1 MDDIGNV
8 NNSIWVKVQT
18 KKIENIKYLE
28 NIKTNGEKE
37 KKIHKFIDQAIKI
50 FEVEIERYLIKC
62 EIILKYYLNKVGLL
76 SDIMG
81 IFQHSNDEY
90 MFKIDYK
97 QYLYNNFTNNF
108 NNNINNNINSINAN
122 SNANNISNTYYSTKP
137 ELIKTCSTNETQ
149 LTFNQNNNNN
159 LNCNDSYYYYKKNI
173 ENNLD
178 ILFMN
183 SIKIILRQDKLNI
196 KYLNKIKSYL
206 NKNDKN
212 INKPQNSK
220 ESKEISIKNKKSNIS
235 SFSFPNNNSV
245 ITSKSSMQ
253 KKKGKNMANTLINNT
268 EGLSIE
274 EILKNQLIE
283 EKNNLKYRLMYL
295 QYFILRY
302 INVINDCYNTIY
314 NNMDSWIIMN
324 MDTQNNKLNEFINY
338 LKRALNKNFDEITM
352 KGREFD
358 YNDKYVKNKKVVL
371 PIYKNLYPDNIIN
384 LGKPFSK
391 GDDFRNNLIKITD
404 INLVQQYVYN
414 INDLMN
420 LYLTIKEYSLQTCEY
435 YVKYEIVKEL
445 FMNYV
450 INQKEYSLFYDD
462 NNKNRLSNVNANI
475 NNISNK
481 TYNNMNGVCKIM
493 KFYSYGKIDDF
504 IKIFC
509 VYDNKYININELFT
523 TLIIIGSEL
532 ISVEKF
538 DELIKEFIPEEK
550 KNDTR
555 ILLKKEE
562 FLKIHFWFEND
573 RYLNELSDNSE
584 EYIFI
589 GDYSPNYSI
598 NQINI
603 VKKKKYN
610 DKFGSESKTSFKK
623 EKIEKKKKIDRIK
636 EVIFEMYMENNLI
649 DIIKLKELI
658 DKLNLFRD
666 NKIKDSIMNY
676 KEDTDNVDIDDKC
689 YRFSMDNVD
698 NNIEIDKNIDM
709 NQRTRSMSTSISQ
722 KHVKVLPKNIFNIIF
737 EK

>member
-1 MDDIGNV
+1 M
-8 NNSIWVKVQT
+8 VK
-18 KKIENIKYLE
+18 KK
-28 NIKTNGEKE
+28 

-108 NNNINNNINSINAN
+108 NSNINNNINSINEN

-149 LTFNQNNNNN
+149 LTFNQNNNNLNCNDNN

-245 ITSKSSMQ
+245 ITSKSSIH

-283 EKNNLKYRLMYL
+283 EKNNLKYRLVYL

-462 NNKNRLSNVNANI
+462 NNKNKLSNVNANI

-481 TYNNMNGVCKIM
+481 TYNNMNGICKIM

-523 TLIIIGSEL
+523 T
-532 ISVEKF
+532 
-538 DELIKEFIPEEK
+538 
-550 KNDTR
+550 
-555 ILLKKEE
+555 
-562 FLKIHFWFEND
+562 
-573 RYLNELSDNSE
+573 
-584 EYIFI
+584 
-589 GDYSPNYSI
+589 
-598 NQINI
+598 
-603 VKKKKYN
+603 
-610 DKFGSESKTSFKK
+610 
-623 EKIEKKKKIDRIK
+623 
-636 EVIFEMYMENNLI
+636 
-649 DIIKLKELI
+649 
-658 DKLNLFRD
+658 
-666 NKIKDSIMNY
+666 MN
-676 KEDTDNVDIDDKC
+676 
-689 YRFSMDNVD
+689 
-698 NNIEIDKNIDM
+698 
-709 NQRTRSMSTSISQ
+709 
-722 KHVKVLPKNIFNIIF
+722 
-737 EK
+737 